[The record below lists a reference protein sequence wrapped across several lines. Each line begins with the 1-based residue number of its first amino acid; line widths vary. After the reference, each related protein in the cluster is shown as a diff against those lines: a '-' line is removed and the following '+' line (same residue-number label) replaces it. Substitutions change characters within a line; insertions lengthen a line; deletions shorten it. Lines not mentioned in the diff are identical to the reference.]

1 TVDLGGAPF
10 EVKVTEG
17 QLVTPDTLVAQV
29 DLAAI
34 KAAGKE
40 TSMMVLITNMEKVK
54 NFVLEKTGETK
65 AKAKVMTVEAT
76 KN

>member
-1 TVDLGGAPF
+1 
-10 EVKVTEG
+10 
-17 QLVTPDTLVAQV
+17 
-29 DLAAI
+29 
-34 KAAGKE
+34 
-40 TSMMVLITNMEKVK
+40 MMVLITNMEKVK